1 MSLKCPSCGSRNTIV
16 TSAENMEK
24 VTHDDRFRT
33 ATSGVIDPRIILEL
47 LKLILKVLTRLF
59 AFMEEREKNKGK
71 VVVCKD
77 CGYWK
82 RI

>member
-1 MSLKCPSCGSRNTIV
+1 
-16 TSAENMEK
+16 MEK

-33 ATSGVIDPRIILEL
+33 ATSGVIDPRILLEL
-47 LKLILKVLTRLF
+47 LKLILIVLARLF

-71 VVVCKD
+71 ILVCKD
-77 CGYWK
+77 CGYWE